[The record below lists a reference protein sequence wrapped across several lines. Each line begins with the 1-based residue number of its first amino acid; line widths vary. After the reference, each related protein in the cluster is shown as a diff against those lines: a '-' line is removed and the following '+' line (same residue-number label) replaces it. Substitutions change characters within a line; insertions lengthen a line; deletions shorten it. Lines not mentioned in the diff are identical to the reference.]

1 MTLERA
7 FEDSGEDHWLCTLMV
22 HSGWCFQYC
31 TACENEPYCSE
42 EFEEFYKQRRHWIAS
57 TLVNIISLIKEW
69 SLAKMRQLD
78 DYIKHYEEL
87 RYSTQNLH
95 NKHMRAK
102 RSTGSKSLDLKFK
115 AHSRVTS
122 RFSLTTVTRTPTSWA
137 CSLRDLKRL
146 GIKKLGHRRNLH
158 SRIQNIPEFRIP
170 VDVPVSL
177 VYLLTWVQT
186 LINHCKLE

>member
-115 AHSRVTS
+115 AHSRE
-122 RFSLTTVTRTPTSWA
+122 FHL
-137 CSLRDLKRL
+137 DLKPSTSSITESYRSTHNNGTEDPADL
-146 GIKKLGHRRNLH
+146 AILYEGSVRGLRQDFH
-158 SRIQNIPEFRIP
+158 
-170 VDVPVSL
+170 
-177 VYLLTWVQT
+177 
-186 LINHCKLE
+186 

>member
-1 MTLERA
+1 MLHLIVLR
-7 FEDSGEDHWLCTLMV
+7 LMMLRLMMLRFV
-22 HSGWCFQYC
+22 
-31 TACENEPYCSE
+31 
-42 EFEEFYKQRRHWIAS
+42 S
-57 TLVNIISLIKEW
+57 TE
-69 SLAKMRQLD
+69 MRQLD

-170 VDVPVSL
+170 VDVPHDPN
-177 VYLLTWVQT
+177 TW
-186 LINHCKLE
+186 LETVGDWRSTKPTSGGTTSRQ